1 MLDCLLLLIAVRR
14 YFTTWD
20 VEYMNSIYCIES
32 RCRNNQPQLGGKV
45 MSDQGF
51 WRQNGPTKETDVELK
66 LTYHVGSVASS
77 WRFTIYGSITLLNDG
92 PPGIKHVLFS

>member
-51 WRQNGPTKETDVELK
+51 
-66 LTYHVGSVASS
+66 
-77 WRFTIYGSITLLNDG
+77 
-92 PPGIKHVLFS
+92 